1 MISIEP
7 TYPALD
13 RAAFLIERTCVPR
26 YYPPTYCAEAAQLLA
41 MLETAR
47 RDSEGQEAVSGGTRP
62 NPTNEV
68 MIK

>member
-1 MISIEP
+1 MCFDKEMISIDP

-41 MLETAR
+41 MLEAAR
-47 RDSEGQEAVSGGTRP
+47 QKSIPQEP
-62 NPTNEV
+62 NRH
-68 MIK
+68 